1 LSEERPERAPWV
13 RARAPEL
20 ALGALVLAILSL
32 GLNVYL
38 LWRLRGAQD
47 VALQAAVRVADRL
60 AAQDATLRYRIRL
73 PAGTPLRLD
82 IPIDERLTV
91 NLNTTLPINTDVRVP
106 LRGPFGT
113 YNVTVPIHT
122 VLPIHTVMPLHVTDT
137 FRLRTQTKDELVVP
151 LEVRVRDL
159 PLDALRESLRK

>member
-1 LSEERPERAPWV
+1 MSEEPPRPARGV
-13 RARAPEL
+13 RAGAREL
-20 ALGALVLAILSL
+20 ALGAIALAGLSL
-32 GLNVYL
+32 ALNLYL
-38 LWRLRGAQD
+38 LWRLRGAED
-47 VALQAAVRVADRL
+47 VALRAAVRVADRL
-60 AAQDATLRYRIRL
+60 AERDATLRYRVRL

-82 IPIDERLTV
+82 IPVDERLTV
-91 NLNTTLPINTDVRVP
+91 NLNTTLPIDTDVRVP

-122 VLPIHTVMPLHVTDT
+122 VLPIHTVIPVHVQDV
-137 FRLRTQTKDELVVP
+137 FRLRTQTRDELVVP